1 MIRCREVARLLD
13 TQQLEVQG
21 FLKMFQVPM
30 HLWMCRHCRR
40 FERQI
45 RQLRAAARSLLGS
58 AQAGRPE
65 GELEEKIPRRLS
77 TK

>member
-13 TQQLEVQG
+13 TEQLKDRG
-21 FLKMFQVPM
+21 FLKMFQVRM

-45 RQLRAAARSLLGS
+45 RQLRAAARLLLGS
-58 AQAGRPE
+58 AQAARPD
-65 GELEEKIPRRLS
+65 GELEERILRRLS